1 MMFSKCDARRQGLP
15 VPIEPALLAS
25 EARMATRS
33 QHRESEGQ
41 DGRSERP
48 ARWHGQHR
56 RISRDLAT

>member
-1 MMFSKCDARRQGLP
+1 MVLP

-25 EARMATRS
+25 EARMAKRS

-48 ARWHGQHR
+48 AIWHGQPR

>member
-1 MMFSKCDARRQGLP
+1 MMLSERHSPRMVLH

-25 EARMATRS
+25 EAWMAKRS

-48 ARWHGQHR
+48 ARWHGQPR